1 MHIWLERV
9 IDRVIIYFELSKSHF
24 FRCILYVKNVYKW
37 ECDLESSK
45 CLDLSSQNVGWEI
58 VEEHKF
64 LQCYQM

>member
-1 MHIWLERV
+1 MRMWLR
-9 IDRVIIYFELSKSHF
+9 DQKS
-24 FRCILYVKNVYKW
+24 
-37 ECDLESSK
+37 SSK